1 MSHKTIA
8 FDEIAAALAPHRER
22 GETIV
27 QCHGTFD
34 LVHPGHIIHL
44 EEARALGQ
52 VLVVT
57 ITGERFVSKG
67 PNRPYFND
75 VLRAHTLAAL
85 TCVDYVVVVPHAGA
99 REAILAVRPTLYCKG
114 EEFRSATKPHQ
125 RDRIDEDLAAAA
137 EVGARVQFVGS
148 QVFSSTRLLNS
159 AFSPY
164 DEKVQDY
171 CRQLAATLSPEDF
184 ARHVDEFHSL
194 RVLVIGDIIFDRYTE
209 VDVSGLTSKSPA
221 ISSRFLRDE
230 LHGGGALAVLRHVAE
245 FCADV
250 KLIGVTGTEPWAQE
264 QLATHLGAGRDLVVR
279 IDDWRSVLKHRF
291 TEKLV
296 PGREVRPLF
305 AVDYL
310 EDHDLPPAALE
321 TLLQRLDAH
330 IDQADLV
337 LAMDFGHGLLV
348 NPIRELVQDRARF
361 LSVNCQTNSANFGFN
376 VINRRY
382 RRADSFSL
390 DATELKLAAGAQRSG
405 NPADN
410 LATLMRALHAKYAWL
425 TRGPVET
432 TGLRAGDPAPCS
444 IPPFERR
451 VMDSIGAGDAFC
463 ALASL
468 ASARDL
474 PLPLA
479 TFMGQLAGAMA
490 VRYVGNSD
498 CIRKSAFV
506 RGGQTMLRF

>member
-8 FDEIAAALAPHRER
+8 FDDIAAVLAPHRER
-22 GETIV
+22 GDTIV

-44 EEARALGQ
+44 EESKALGQ

-57 ITGERFVSKG
+57 LTGERFVSKG

-85 TCVDYVVVVPHAGA
+85 ACVDYVVVVPFAGA

-114 EEFRSATKPHQ
+114 EEFRNASTPQQ

-137 EVGARVQFVGS
+137 EVGAAIRYIGS

-159 AFSPY
+159 AFSSY

-171 CRQLAATLSPEDF
+171 CRHLATTVSPEDF
-184 ARHVDEFHSL
+184 ARHVEDFRPL
-194 RVLVIGDIIFDRYTE
+194 RVLVVGDIIFDRYTE

-245 FCADV
+245 FCTNV
-250 KLIGVTGTEPWAQE
+250 QLIGVTGTEPWALE
-264 QLATHLGAGRDLVVR
+264 QLDTHLGPNRDLVVR
-279 IDDWRSVLKHRF
+279 LEGWRSVLKHRF

-310 EDHDLPPAALE
+310 EDHDLPPPALQE
-321 TLLQRLDAH
+321 LLQRLDAH
-330 IDQADLV
+330 IDNADLV
-337 LAMDFGHGLLV
+337 IAMDFGHGLLA

-382 RRADSFSL
+382 RRTDSFSM

-410 LATLMRALHAKYAWL
+410 LAALMHALQARYAWL

-432 TGLRAGDPAPCS
+432 TGLHADSPAPCT

-468 ASARDL
+468 ASARGL

-490 VRYVGNSD
+490 VRYVGNAD
-498 CIRKSAFV
+498 CIHKPAFI